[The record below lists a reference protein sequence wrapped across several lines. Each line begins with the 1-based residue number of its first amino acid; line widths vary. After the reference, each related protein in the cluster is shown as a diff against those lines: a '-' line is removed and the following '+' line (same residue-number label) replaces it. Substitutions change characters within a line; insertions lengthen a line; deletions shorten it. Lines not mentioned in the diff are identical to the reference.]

1 MNNEWFRHDYNAHED
16 IKQKR
21 LLKRHGVSALGFYWY
36 LVELLYQNGGMMSDK
51 DVRLEAELLDSLAFL
66 DSFIEFEL
74 FTFEDGVW
82 SCPRI
87 IDELNFKKESRQKR
101 SDAGKKGMASRW
113 GNNVITNDNDVITND
128 NKTEKPI
135 TPNNTLT
142 FTNTNNKEKE
152 ILSDDNIPKKKV
164 CSDIPFGRIQEKWNE
179 SCVKSGLPK
188 CTKISEKRHNAIK
201 AIWLEYGEQVYTAL
215 DKVAESDFLS
225 GRDGKWKGCG
235 FDWVFIKG
243 NMLKILEGNYDNRTS
258 SRGFKK
264 DVTGRYDNLESEV
277 IEL

>member
-51 DVRLEAELLDSLAFL
+51 DVRLEAELLDSLDFL

-113 GNNVITNDNDVITND
+113 SNNVIKNDNDVITNN

-152 ILSDDNIPKKKV
+152 ILSDDNISKKKV

-188 CTKISEKRHNAIK
+188 CTKISDKRHNAIK
-201 AIWLEYGEQVYTAL
+201 AIWLEYGEQVYTAI

-225 GRDGKWKGCG
+225 GRDGRWRGCG